1 MNDEEFPK
9 DVLPFEEEIK
19 KYIDKYVLGEDKE
32 AHVSTSS
39 FYRHYKDKYDVM
51 NDNYKRILDQ
61 YMHSSQNHNYE
72 DVFIN
77 LFNMS
82 KELHYLKNAFDYT
95 GINSL
100 GDFIYQYSYNTFIE
114 MCKIKN
120 IQFEDKDLLLLDVFC
135 GGASIMYQHYILGKF
150 DLSPQQAGKILY
162 QMFPDVFKFHG
173 KKSITFHFLLK
184 FDALLIIF
192 Q

>member
-1 MNDEEFPK
+1 MIDEEFPK

-19 KYIDKYVLGEDKE
+19 KYIDKYVLEEDKE

-82 KELHYLKNAFDYT
+82 KELHYLKNSFDYT

-162 QMFPDVFKFHG
+162 QMFPDVFKI
-173 KKSITFHFLLK
+173 SW
-184 FDALLIIF
+184 
-192 Q
+192 